1 MLDGPERW
9 LPTQKHDDDTSM
21 TNAPTFA
28 ALGNETDNIEV
39 RLSYRIVELF
49 SEGLYTSP
57 NKAVEELV
65 ANSFD
70 AGARRVHVLL
80 SSKLHD
86 QDATIAV
93 FDDGE
98 GMDQHGL
105 KRHWLIGISNKRKLS
120 SLPRGRQQIGKFG
133 IGKLATYVLA
143 NRLTHISKCGGK
155 YYSTSMDYRMIDRRV
170 DQEVEPKTP
179 IRLALRE
186 LTEQLAK
193 EAVEPWVG
201 TAAFTAAETVL
212 FGKGSPISWT
222 LSIMSSLKPKVHE
235 IKPGTLGWVLRT
247 ALPLR
252 PDFNIWLNGQEL
264 ESSKEGKGLL
274 KRWVLGKDMVDL
286 PRPSPKSITSSEDVN
301 IAESSEH
308 RFGLDVPELG
318 RITGYAEAYKDLLT
332 GKSDEIGRSHGFF
345 VYVYGRLLNVDDGH
359 FGISPNE
366 LRHGTFGR
374 FRLVVHMDGL
384 DAGLRSNREAIG
396 EGPLL
401 DTAQDVLRAIFNAVR
416 PEIETHDSEDA
427 PGAKLAR
434 VLAASPASLS
444 RRPIVDLSRA
454 VANGKAKSRH
464 LIIPEYES
472 DEEWEAFFV
481 DLEKR
486 AADEAESF
494 ITGVN
499 IDFNGSSRDGI
510 ARFDTQSGT
519 LRLNGWHPFVAA
531 FHNEFTNKKL
541 GQPLELLAM
550 AEVLVEAHLHAIN
563 VNASNIE
570 DFLSLRD
577 QLLRN
582 LANESGRQSALSVAN
597 TLSDARNSPDRLE
610 TAVCDA
616 FRSLGFDVTPLGK
629 KGEPDGV
636 AAAHLAADEKG
647 TSRHYRVSL
656 EAKSKE
662 TSRAKVAAKSV
673 GIAGIARHRD
683 KRECEHAIVVGPA
696 FPTSQGNTSALGEQI
711 NADREK
717 SRASGE
723 AKTITLMTVDD
734 LAKLVRLRPVRQ
746 VGLHRLRELFQEC
759 SLPEQSAAWV
769 ESIRQAVVE
778 KPPYRR
784 IVETIE
790 AQQKKYKKAPV
801 QYSALRV
808 ALSHLMP
815 PVEYETDEDLFEL
828 CRGMAQM
835 APGAMF
841 ASSSTVE
848 LDQSAENV
856 VAAIEAAMQDYPL
869 DEQ

>member
-1 MLDGPERW
+1 MSNE
-9 LPTQKHDDDTSM
+9 
-21 TNAPTFA
+21 PTFA
-28 ALGNETDNIEV
+28 AIGDATDDIEV

-70 AGARRVHVLL
+70 AGALRVHVLL
-80 SSKLHD
+80 SSNLHD

-98 GMDQHGL
+98 GMDQEGL
-105 KRHWLIGISNKRKLS
+105 KRHWLIGISNKRSLS
-120 SLPRGRQQIGKFG
+120 ALPRDRQQIGKFG

-155 YYSTSMDYRMIDRRV
+155 YYSTSMDYRTIDRRV
-170 DQEVEPKTP
+170 DREIEPKVP
-179 IRLALRE
+179 IRIALRE
-186 LTEQLAK
+186 LTAEQAK
-193 EAVEPWVG
+193 RAVEPWTG
-201 TAAFTAAETVL
+201 TAAFKAAKTAL
-212 FGKGSPISWT
+212 FGRRSPASWT

-252 PDFNIWLNGQEL
+252 PDFGIWLNGQAL

-274 KRWVLGKDMVDL
+274 NRWVLGKDLVKL
-286 PRPSPKSITSSEDVN
+286 PRPSPKLITTAEDVN
-301 IAESSEH
+301 VDESSEN
-308 RFGLDVPELG
+308 RFGLNVPGLG
-318 RITGYAEAYKDLLT
+318 RITGYAEAYQDLLT

-359 FGISPNE
+359 FGISPDE

-384 DAGLRSNREAIG
+384 DEGLRSNREAVG

-401 DTAQDVLRAIFNAVR
+401 NTAQDVLRAVFNAVR
-416 PEIETHDSEDA
+416 PTIETHDSDEA

-454 VANGKAKSRH
+454 VAAGKSKSRY
-464 LIIPEYES
+464 LIVPEYDS
-472 DEEWEAFFV
+472 NEELEAFFV

-486 AADEAESF
+486 AADEVERF

-499 IDFNGSSRDGI
+499 IDFEGSSRDGI

-519 LRLNGWHPFVAA
+519 LRLNGWHPFVAT
-531 FHNEFTNKKL
+531 FHDEFTHKRL

-550 AEVLVEAHLHAIN
+550 AEVLTEAHLHVID
-563 VNASNIE
+563 VNAAKIE
-570 DFLSLRD
+570 SFLSARD

-582 LANESGRQSALSVAN
+582 LTNESGRQSALSLAN
-597 TLSDARNSPDRLE
+597 ALSEARNSPDRLE
-610 TAVCDA
+610 KAVCDA

-629 KGEPDGV
+629 RGEPDGV
-636 AAAHLAADEKG
+636 AAAHLSAGEQGKA
-647 TSRHYRVSL
+647 RHYRVSL

-662 TSRAKVAAKSV
+662 SSGATVSAKGV
-673 GIAGIARHRD
+673 GIATVGQHRD
-683 KRECEHAIVVGPA
+683 KRECEHAVVVGPA
-696 FPTSQGNTSALGEQI
+696 FPTSGGDSSALGEQI
-711 NADREK
+711 RADREK
-717 SRASGE
+717 SKAAGVPKS
-723 AKTITLMTVDD
+723 ITLITVDD
-734 LAKLVRLRPVRQ
+734 LARLVRLRPVKQ
-746 VGLHRLRELFQEC
+746 IGLQKLRELFKEC
-759 SLPEQSAAWV
+759 SLPEESAAWV
-769 ESIRQAVVE
+769 ETIRQSAVE
-778 KPPYRR
+778 KPPYRK

-790 AQQKKYKKAPV
+790 ALQKKYRRASV
-801 QYSALRV
+801 SYSALRV
-808 ALSHLMP
+808 ELSHMRP
-815 PVEYETDEDLFEL
+815 AVEYETDEDLYEL

-841 ASSSTVE
+841 ASASTVE
-848 LDQSAENV
+848 LDQSAKNV

>member
-1 MLDGPERW
+1 
-9 LPTQKHDDDTSM
+9 M
-21 TNAPTFA
+21 TNDPTFA
-28 ALGNETDNIEV
+28 AIGDKTGNIEV

-70 AGARRVHVLL
+70 AGAQRVHVLL
-80 SSKLHD
+80 SSNLHS

-98 GMDQHGL
+98 GMDQEGL
-105 KRHWLIGISNKRKLS
+105 KQHWLIGISNKRRLS
-120 SLPRGRQQIGKFG
+120 ALPRGRQQIGKFG

-143 NRLTHISKCGGK
+143 NRLTHISKRSGR
-155 YYSTSMDYRMIDRRV
+155 YFSTSMDYRTIDRRV
-170 DQEVEPKTP
+170 DGEIEPRMP
-179 IRLALRE
+179 IRIALRE
-186 LTEQLAK
+186 LTAEQAK
-193 EAVEPWVG
+193 QAIEPWTG
-201 TAAFTAAETVL
+201 TVAFKAARTVL
-212 FGKGSPISWT
+212 FGKRSPESWT
-222 LSIMSSLKPKVHE
+222 FSIMSSLKPKVNE
-235 IKPGTLGWVLRT
+235 IKLGTLGWVLRT

-252 PDFNIWLNGQEL
+252 PDFGIWLNGQAL

-274 KRWVLGKDMVDL
+274 QRWVLGKDLVKL
-286 PRPSPKSITSSEDVN
+286 PRPSPKLITTSEDVN
-301 IAESSEH
+301 ASEISEH
-308 RFGLDVPELG
+308 RFGLDVPGLG
-318 RITGYAEAYKDLLT
+318 RITGYAEAYQDLLT

-359 FGISPNE
+359 FGISPDE

-384 DAGLRSNREAIG
+384 DKGLRSNREAVG

-401 DTAQDVLRAIFNAVR
+401 DTAQDVLRGIFNAVR
-416 PEIETHDSEDA
+416 PTIETHDSNEA

-444 RRPIVDLSRA
+444 RRPIVDLSRS
-454 VANGKAKSRH
+454 VATGRSKSRY
-464 LIIPEYES
+464 LIVPTYES
-472 DEEWEAFFV
+472 DEELEAFFV

-486 AADEAESF
+486 AADESERF
-494 ITGVN
+494 VTG
-499 IDFNGSSRDGI
+499 IKFDFEGSSRDGI

-519 LRLNGWHPFVAA
+519 LRLNGWHPFVAT
-531 FHNEFTNKKL
+531 FHDEFTNKRL

-550 AEVLVEAHLHAIN
+550 AEVLTEAHLHVID
-563 VNASNIE
+563 VGASKIE
-570 DFLSLRD
+570 NFLSARD

-582 LANESGRQSALSVAN
+582 LTNESGRQSALSLAN
-597 TLSDARNSPDRLE
+597 ALSEARNSPDRLE
-610 TAVCDA
+610 KAVCDG

-629 KGEPDGV
+629 RGEPDGV
-636 AAAHLAADEKG
+636 ASAHLSADEQGK
-647 TSRHYRVSL
+647 SRHYRVSL

-662 TSRAKVAAKSV
+662 TSGTAVSAKDV
-673 GIAGIARHRD
+673 GIATVAQHRD
-683 KRECEHAIVVGPA
+683 KRECDHAIVIGPA
-696 FPTSQGNTSALGEQI
+696 FPTSGGDTSALGAQI
-711 NADREK
+711 KADRKK
-717 SRASGE
+717 SRATG
-723 AKTITLMTVDD
+723 ATKTITLITVDD
-734 LAKLVRLRPVRQ
+734 LAGLVRLRPVKQ
-746 VGLHRLRELFQEC
+746 IGLQKLRELFEKC
-759 SLPEQSAAWV
+759 SLPDESAAWV
-769 ESIRQAVVE
+769 ESIRQTAVE
-778 KPPYRR
+778 KPPYRK

-790 AQQKKYKKAPV
+790 ALQKRYRKAFV
-801 QYSALRV
+801 NYSALRV
-808 ALSHLMP
+808 QLSHMTP

-841 ASSSTVE
+841 ASASTVE

>member
-1 MLDGPERW
+1 
-9 LPTQKHDDDTSM
+9 M
-21 TNAPTFA
+21 TNEPTFA
-28 ALGNETDNIEV
+28 AIGDATDNIEV

-80 SSKLHD
+80 SSNLHD

-98 GMDQHGL
+98 GMDQEGL

-120 SLPRGRQQIGKFG
+120 ALPRGRQQIGKFG

-143 NRLTHISKCGGK
+143 NRLTHISKYGGK
-155 YYSTSMDYRMIDRRV
+155 YYSTSMDYRTIDRRV
-170 DQEVEPKTP
+170 GQEIEPKAP

-186 LTEQLAK
+186 LTEK
-193 EAVEPWVG
+193 EARQAAEPWTG
-201 TAAFTAAETVL
+201 TAAFQAANTVL
-212 FGKGSPISWT
+212 FGEGSPESWT
-222 LSIMSSLKPKVHE
+222 LSIMSSLKDKVHE
-235 IKPGTLGWVLRT
+235 IRSGTLGWVLRT

-252 PDFNIWLNGQEL
+252 PDFGIWLNGQAL

-274 KRWVLGKDMVDL
+274 KRWVLGQDLIEL
-286 PRPSPKSITSSEDVN
+286 PRPGPKRVTASEDVN
-301 IAESSEH
+301 AVASSEH
-308 RFGLDVPELG
+308 RFGLDVPGIG

-359 FGISPNE
+359 FGISPDE

-384 DAGLRSNREAIG
+384 DVELRSNREAIG

-401 DTAQDVLRAIFNAVR
+401 NCTQDVLRAIFNAVR
-416 PEIETHDSEDA
+416 PTIETHDKDEA

-434 VLAASPASLS
+434 VLAASPGSLS
-444 RRPIVDLSRA
+444 RRPIVELSRA
-454 VANGKAKSRH
+454 VTTGKSKSRY
-464 LIIPEYES
+464 LIVPEHDS
-472 DEEWEAFFV
+472 DEEAEAFLAA
-481 DLEKR
+481 LEKR
-486 AADEAESF
+486 AADEAERF
-494 ITGVN
+494 VTG
-499 IDFNGSSRDGI
+499 IDINFKGSSRDGI
-510 ARFDTQSGT
+510 ARFDTHEGM

-531 FHNEFTNKKL
+531 FHDEFTNKRW

-550 AEVLVEAHLHAIN
+550 AEILTEAHLHVIG
-563 VNASNIE
+563 VEVSKIE
-570 DFLSLRD
+570 EFLSARD
-577 QLLRN
+577 ELLRT
-582 LANESGRQSALSVAN
+582 LTNESGRQSALSVAN
-597 TLSDARNSPDRLE
+597 ALSEARNSPDGLE
-610 TAVCDA
+610 NAVCDA

-629 KGEPDGV
+629 RGEPDGV
-636 AAAHLAADEKG
+636 AAAHLSADERGKA
-647 TSRHYRVSL
+647 RHYKVSL

-662 TSRAKVAAKSV
+662 TSGATVSAKGV
-673 GIAGIARHRD
+673 GIATVAQHRD
-683 KRECEHAIVVGPA
+683 KRECEHAIVIGPA
-696 FPTSQGNTSALGEQI
+696 FPTSAGNASALGEQI
-711 NADREK
+711 EADREQSK
-717 SRASGE
+717 AAGIP
-723 AKTITLMTVDD
+723 KTITLITVDD
-734 LAKLVRLRPVRQ
+734 LARLVRLRPVKQ
-746 VGLHRLRELFQEC
+746 IGLQKLRELFMKC
-759 SLPEQSAAWV
+759 SLPDQSEAWV
-769 ESIRQAVVE
+769 ESVRQTAVE
-778 KPPYRR
+778 KPPYSK

-790 AQQKKYKKAPV
+790 ALQKKYMKAPV
-801 QYSALRV
+801 HYSALRV
-808 ALSHLMP
+808 QLSNMTP

-841 ASSSTVE
+841 ASASTIE

-856 VAAIEAAMQDYPL
+856 FAAIEAAMQDYPL

>member
-1 MLDGPERW
+1 M
-9 LPTQKHDDDTSM
+9 TSEPM
-21 TNAPTFA
+21 FA
-28 ALGNETDNIEV
+28 AIGDETDNIEV

-70 AGARRVHVLL
+70 AGAQNVHVLL
-80 SSKLHD
+80 SSNLHD
-86 QDATIAV
+86 QNATIAV

-98 GMDQHGL
+98 GMDQEGL
-105 KRHWLIGISNKRKLS
+105 KRHWLIGISNKRELSKL
-120 SLPRGRQQIGKFG
+120 PGGRQQIGKFG

-143 NRLTHISKCGGK
+143 DRLTHISKCGSK
-155 YYSTSMDYRMIDRRV
+155 YYSTSMDYRTIDKRV

-179 IRLALRE
+179 IRLVLRE
-186 LTEQLAK
+186 LTEQQAK
-193 EAVEPWVG
+193 EAVEPWTG
-201 TAAFTAAETVL
+201 TAVFNAAGTVL
-212 FGKGSPISWT
+212 FGTGSPESWT

-235 IKPGTLGWVLRT
+235 IKPGTLGWVLST

-252 PDFNIWLNGQEL
+252 PDFGIWLNGQEL
-264 ESSKEGKGLL
+264 KSSKEGKGLL
-274 KRWVLGKDMVDL
+274 RRWVLGKDLVDL
-286 PRPSPKSITSSEDVN
+286 PRPSPKSVTALEDVN
-301 IAESSEH
+301 ITESSEH
-308 RFGLDVPELG
+308 RFGLDVPGLG
-318 RITGYAEAYKDLLT
+318 RITGYAEVYKDLLT

-345 VYVYGRLLNVDDGH
+345 VYVFGRLLNVDDGH

-384 DAGLRSNREAIG
+384 DAGLRSNRESIG

-401 DTAQDVLRAIFNAVR
+401 DTAHDVLRAIFNAVR
-416 PEIETHDSEDA
+416 PEIEAHDSEEA

-454 VANGKAKSRH
+454 VAKGKVKSRY
-464 LIIPEYES
+464 LIVPDFES
-472 DEEWEAFFV
+472 DEDWEAFFV

-486 AADEAESF
+486 AADEVETF
-494 ITGVN
+494 ISGVN
-499 IDFNGSSRDGI
+499 IDFTGSSRDGI

-519 LRLNGWHPFVAA
+519 LRLNGWHPFVAT
-531 FHNEFTNKKL
+531 FHDEFTNKKL

-550 AEVLVEAHLHAIN
+550 AEVLIEAHLHAID
-563 VNASNIE
+563 VKASNIE
-570 DFLSLRD
+570 DFLSARD

-582 LANESGRQSALSVAN
+582 LTNESGRQSALSVAN
-597 TLSDARNSPDRLE
+597 TLRNARNSPDRLE
-610 TAVCDA
+610 AAVCDA

-636 AAAHLAADEKG
+636 AAAHLSADESGK
-647 TSRHYRVSL
+647 SRHYKVSL

-662 TSRAKVAAKSV
+662 ASDAKVAAKTV
-673 GIAGIARHRD
+673 GIASVAQHRD
-683 KRECEHAIVVGPA
+683 KRECEHAIVIGPA
-696 FPTSQGNTSALGEQI
+696 FPTSQGDTSTLGEQI
-711 NADREK
+711 DADRKK
-717 SRASGE
+717 SSASGE
-723 AKTITLMTVDD
+723 AKTITLITVDD
-734 LAKLVRLRPVRQ
+734 LAKLVRLRPVKQ
-746 VGLHRLRELFQEC
+746 VGLQKLRNLFLEC
-759 SLPEQSAAWV
+759 SLPEESAAWV
-769 ESIRQAVVE
+769 ESIREAAVE
-778 KPPYRR
+778 KPPYLK
-784 IVETIE
+784 IVEAIE
-790 AQQKKYKKAPV
+790 ELQKKYKKAPV

-808 ALSHLMP
+808 ALSHLVP
-815 PVEYETDEDLFEL
+815 PVEYETDEELFEL

-848 LDQSAENV
+848 LDQSADNV
-856 VAAIEAAMQDYPL
+856 IAAIEAAMQDYPL

>member
-1 MLDGPERW
+1 
-9 LPTQKHDDDTSM
+9 M
-21 TNAPTFA
+21 TNEPTFA
-28 ALGNETDNIEV
+28 AIGHETDNIEV

-70 AGARRVHVLL
+70 AGARKVHVLL
-80 SSKLHD
+80 SSNLND
-86 QDATIAV
+86 QDAAIAV

-98 GMDQHGL
+98 GMDQEVL
-105 KRHWLIGISNKRKLS
+105 KRHWLIGISNKRRLS
-120 SLPRGRQQIGKFG
+120 TLPRGRQQIGKFG

-155 YYSTSMDYRMIDRRV
+155 YYSTSMDYRTIDRRI
-170 DQEVEPKTP
+170 DQEIEPKVP
-179 IRLALRE
+179 IRLTLRE
-186 LTEQLAK
+186 LAEKQAK
-193 EAVEPWVG
+193 QAVEPWTK
-201 TAAFTAAETVL
+201 TAAFKTAKTLL
-212 FGKGSPISWT
+212 FGPGSPESWT

-252 PDFNIWLNGQEL
+252 PDFGIWLNGQAL

-274 KRWVLGKDMVDL
+274 KRWVLGRDLVQL
-286 PRPSPKSITSSEDVN
+286 PRPSPKPITTSEDVN
-301 IAESSEH
+301 VAESSEH
-308 RFGLDVPELG
+308 RFGLDVPGLG

-359 FGISPNE
+359 FGISPDE

-374 FRLVVHMDGL
+374 FRLVVHMDVL
-384 DAGLRSNREAIG
+384 DVGLRSNREAIG

-401 DTAQDVLRAIFNAVR
+401 DKTQDVLRAIFNAVR
-416 PEIETHDSEDA
+416 STIEKHDSDEA

-454 VANGKAKSRH
+454 VATGRSQSRY
-464 LIIPEYES
+464 LIVPEYES
-472 DEEWEAFFV
+472 EEELEAFFV

-486 AADEAESF
+486 AADEAERF

-499 IDFNGSSRDGI
+499 IDFEGSSRDGI
-510 ARFDTQSGT
+510 ARFDTQSGI
-519 LRLNGWHPFVAA
+519 LRLNGWHPFVAT
-531 FHNEFTNKKL
+531 FHDEFTSKRL
-541 GQPLELLAM
+541 SQPLELLAM
-550 AEVLVEAHLHAIN
+550 AEVLTEAHLHVIGVDGAK
-563 VNASNIE
+563 IE
-570 DFLSLRD
+570 NFLSARD
-577 QLLRN
+577 QLLRT
-582 LANESGRQSALSVAN
+582 LTNESGRQSALSLAN
-597 TLSDARNSPDRLE
+597 ALSEARNSPDRLE
-610 TAVCDA
+610 KAVCDA

-629 KGEPDGV
+629 RGEPDGV
-636 AAAHLAADEKG
+636 AAAHLSADEQGK
-647 TSRHYRVSL
+647 SRHYRVSL

-662 TSRAKVAAKSV
+662 TSGATVSAKGVGVATVAQ
-673 GIAGIARHRD
+673 HRN
-683 KRECEHAIVVGPA
+683 KRECEHATVVGPA
-696 FPTSQGNTSALGEQI
+696 FPTSGGDTSALGAQI
-711 NADREK
+711 KADRENSK
-717 SRASGE
+717 AAGA
-723 AKTITLMTVDD
+723 AKTITLIIVDD
-734 LAKLVRLRPVRQ
+734 LARLVRLRPVKQ
-746 VGLHRLRELFQEC
+746 IGLQKLRELFQKC
-759 SLPEQSAAWV
+759 SLPDESAAWI
-769 ESIRQAVVE
+769 ESIRQTAVE
-778 KPPYRR
+778 KPPYRK

-790 AQQKKYKKAPV
+790 ALQKKYRKSSV
-801 QYSALRV
+801 NYSALRV
-808 ALSHLMP
+808 ELSHMTP
-815 PVEYETDEDLFEL
+815 PVEYETDEYLFEL

-841 ASSSTVE
+841 ASASTVE

-856 VAAIEAAMQDYPL
+856 VAAIEAAMQAYPL

>member
-1 MLDGPERW
+1 MSNEPR
-9 LPTQKHDDDTSM
+9 
-21 TNAPTFA
+21 FA
-28 ALGNETDNIEV
+28 AIGDETDNIDV

-70 AGARRVHVLL
+70 AGAQKVHVLL
-80 SSKLHD
+80 SSNLHD

-98 GMDQHGL
+98 GMDQDGL
-105 KRHWLIGISNKRKLS
+105 KRHWLIGVSNKRKLS
-120 SLPRGRQQIGKFG
+120 ALPRGRQQIGKFG

-155 YYSTSMDYRMIDRRV
+155 YYSTSMDYRTIDRRV
-170 DQEVEPKTP
+170 DQQIEPKAP

-186 LTEQLAK
+186 LTETQAK
-193 EAVEPWVG
+193 QAVEPWTD
-201 TAAFTAAETVL
+201 TAAFKAAKTML
-212 FGKGSPISWT
+212 FGQRRLGSWT
-222 LSIMSSLKPKVHE
+222 ISIMSSLKPKVHE

-252 PDFNIWLNGQEL
+252 PDFGIWLNGQAL

-274 KRWVLGKDMVDL
+274 KRWVLGKDLVEL
-286 PRPSPKSITSSEDVN
+286 PRPSPKPITSLVDLNV
-301 IAESSEH
+301 AESSEH
-308 RFGLDVPELG
+308 RFGLDVPGLG

-359 FGISPNE
+359 FGISPDE

-374 FRLVVHMDGL
+374 FRLVVHIDGL
-384 DAGLRSNREAIG
+384 DAGLRSNREAVG

-401 DTAQDVLRAIFNAVR
+401 EKAHDVLRAIFNAVR
-416 PEIETHDSEDA
+416 PTIETHDSDEA

-444 RRPIVDLSRA
+444 RRPIVELSRA
-454 VANGKAKSRH
+454 VATGRSESRY
-464 LIIPEYES
+464 LIVPELES
-472 DEEWEAFFV
+472 DEELEAYFL

-486 AADEAESF
+486 AADEAERF

-499 IDFNGSSRDGI
+499 IDFKGSSRDGI

-531 FHNEFTNKKL
+531 FHDEFANQRM

-550 AEVLVEAHLHAIN
+550 AEVLTEAHLHVID
-563 VNASNIE
+563 VNASKIAN
-570 DFLSLRD
+570 FLSARD

-582 LANESGRQSALSVAN
+582 LTNESGRQSALSLAN
-597 TLSDARNSPDRLE
+597 ALSEARNSPDRLE
-610 TAVCDA
+610 KAVCDA

-629 KGEPDGV
+629 RGEQDGV
-636 AAAHLAADEKG
+636 AAAHLSAGERG
-647 TSRHYRVSL
+647 ESRHYRVSL

-662 TSRAKVAAKSV
+662 ASGATVSAKDVGVAAV
-673 GIAGIARHRD
+673 AQHRD
-683 KRECEHAIVVGPA
+683 KRECEHAIVIGPA
-696 FPTSQGNTSALGEQI
+696 FPTAGGDTSALGTQI
-711 NADREK
+711 KADRER
-717 SRASGE
+717 SRAAGA
-723 AKTITLMTVDD
+723 AKTITLITVDD
-734 LAKLVRLRPVRQ
+734 LARLVRLRPVKQ
-746 VGLHRLRELFQEC
+746 IGLQKLRELFQKC
-759 SLPEQSAAWV
+759 SLPDESAAWV
-769 ESIRQAVVE
+769 ESIRQAAVE
-778 KPPYRR
+778 KPPYRK
-784 IVETIE
+784 IVQTIE
-790 AQQKKYKKAPV
+790 ALQKKFRKSSV
-801 QYSALRV
+801 NYSALRV
-808 ALSHLMP
+808 ELSHMTP
-815 PVEYETDEDLFEL
+815 PAEYETDEDLFEL

-841 ASSSTVE
+841 ASSGTVE

-869 DEQ
+869 EEQ